1 MPKHDYED
9 YDDDGDYDDGYEET
23 MEYVKKVKVQL
34 KLPKITDAQIIRK
47 LEDTDYDI
55 SKTVKFFKDKEAK
68 SQPAGAKVGGV
79 PGKGPGAQPKNTPAT
94 AAPKPVQTNPSA
106 NVKAVDASRVSEKMA
121 TLAVDAT
128 PNPELSTVF
137 HGVTKGDLL
146 LSDDEDVA
154 ALKTKTL
161 TGAAATRLTTTE
173 GLPQMTMVV
182 TGHVDAGKST
192 LIGHLLYKCG
202 QVAQRTMHKYEKDSK
217 NIGKASFAL
226 AWVTDD
232 SKAEREHGVTIDVS
246 ERFALCSHFFSSF
259 EKQIDHRSCSLSTG
273 N

>member
-79 PGKGPGAQPKNTPAT
+79 PGKGLVAQPKNTPAT
-94 AAPKPVQTNPSA
+94 AAPKPVQTHPSA
-106 NVKAVDASRVSEKMA
+106 NNKPVDASRVSEKMA

>member
-23 MEYVKKVKVQL
+23 MAYVKKVKLQL

-55 SKTVKFFKDKEAK
+55 GKTVKFFKDKEAK
-68 SQPAGAKVGGV
+68 AQPAGTKVGG
-79 PGKGPGAQPKNTPAT
+79 GPGAKAPVAQQKGTQSVAAVKT
-94 AAPKPVQTNPSA
+94 AQTNPSA
-106 NVKAVDASRVSEKMA
+106 AVKPVGTGQVNQKMA
-121 TLAVDAT
+121 DMAIDSAAS
-128 PNPELSTVF
+128 PELNTVF
-137 HGVTKGDLL
+137 HGAIKGELA
-146 LSDDEDVA
+146 LSDDEGVIKA
-154 ALKTKTL
+154 RASTAT
-161 TGAAATRLTTTE
+161 AAAKQVTSE
-173 GLPQMTMVV
+173 GLPQLTMVV

-246 ERFALCSHFFSSF
+246 ERSALLDCFLFQH
-259 EKQIDHRSCSLSTG
+259 LA

>member
-23 MEYVKKVKVQL
+23 LAYVKRVKVQL

-47 LEDTDYDI
+47 LEDTDYNVD
-55 SKTVKFFKDKEAK
+55 KTVKFFKDKEAK
-68 SQPAGAKVGGV
+68 ALPVAGTKVPAAGAAVKGVPPVQQKGTQQPAKQGAQLSKVG
-79 PGKGPGAQPKNTPAT
+79 ATPV
-94 AAPKPVQTNPSA
+94 PKPVEVTPVGA
-106 NVKAVDASRVSEKMA
+106 KMA
-121 TLAVDAT
+121 SLTLEAPVASET
-128 PNPELSTVF
+128 TIFHSIKGELA
-137 HGVTKGDLL
+137 
-146 LSDDEDVA
+146 LSDDENVSTTKGTIAQAKPA
-154 ALKTKTL
+154 AS
-161 TGAAATRLTTTE
+161 E
-173 GLPQMTMVV
+173 GLPQLTMVV

-217 NIGKASFAL
+217 SIGKASFAL

-246 ERFALCSHFFSSF
+246 ERYLPNRFVA
-259 EKQIDHRSCSLSTG
+259 
-273 N
+273 